1 MASYDKHSVVLGANL
16 FAASEFIGDAVGN
29 SNVVDLWGFEALEF
43 VASVG
48 NATPANASNTF
59 SFEVYE
65 ANLVSLAD
73 AAVVDPKYLIGNLN
87 FDGSDNFTA
96 KRMGYVGKKRYV
108 YLRLTITGNSTA
120 TFSVVALKASPK
132 FAPTEEN

>member
-1 MASYDKHSVVLGANL
+1 MPSYDKHSTVIGANL

-48 NATPANASNTF
+48 NATPANASNLF

-65 ANLVSLAD
+65 ANLVSLTD
-73 AAVVDPKYLIGNLN
+73 AAVVDPKYLIGILD

-108 YLRLTITGNSTA
+108 YLRLTVSGNTTA

-132 FAPTEEN
+132 FAPTDEN